1 MEDYTIALLKVLLN
15 EHYYSVLMSDKK
27 IISPKVS
34 QAFRK
39 AMLTT
44 EKFLDKVIEDND
56 IEVDEGRFPKIER
69 ANSALV
75 FLSPKVRMDIIRNRG
90 KISILIA
97 KRNYNLISKL
107 IYEHMFNLQSL
118 TTLEACKNE
127 GLGSANEVVQAAMMW
142 RMRGLDEQVAN
153 VSIEMVVADS
163 LIQEVNDPVITE
175 LIKKAKEAENKKLKD
190 E

>member
-15 EHYYSVLMSDKK
+15 EHYYSVLMSDEKTV
-27 IISPKVS
+27 SPEVN
-34 QAFRK
+34 QAYRK

-44 EKFLDKVIEDND
+44 EKFLDRVIEDND
-56 IEVDEGRFPKIER
+56 IEVDEGRFPRIER

-75 FLSPKVRMDIIRNRG
+75 FLAPKVRMDIIKNRG

-127 GLGSANEVVQAAMMW
+127 GLASDSEVVQAAMMW
-142 RMRGLDEQVAN
+142 RMRGLDEQVAS

-163 LIQEVNDPVITE
+163 LIQEVNDPVITG